1 MFVDPLTPACMAKRK
16 REDDSTASCL
26 RTTILEGLGKPK
38 RVKSQQSNRVAD
50 NKENRLP
57 ESKPPSKPSLQS
69 RVSGAKNPRNG
80 ITTKRKVSSGP
91 LLYRPVLQPKCL
103 NVSAQLKKY
112 PISKHIINPNSY
124 KDEGWIGQQQ
134 VLMTSILNEVLET
147 HSSQSKIWKE
157 KDLDL
162 ARTKA
167 FDYYQSDEFQIIVRR
182 LNSVS
187 LQPYL

>member
-1 MFVDPLTPACMAKRK
+1 MAKRK

-38 RVKSQQSNRVAD
+38 RVKSQQSNCVAD
-50 NKENRLP
+50 KENRLP